1 MIEFK
6 KKITYTFFVKIM
18 KYGLMFLAISIIFL
32 ALYNRNTLKLDLTLE
47 NNKIT
52 DEFFNSSQI
61 LIGPKFLGLDKK
73 RQPYKVSASKAMKV
87 NNKNDIFNLEYPK
100 GEITSS
106 SEIFFLE
113 GNQGVFDKPNQF
125 LKLTGEVVFSDKK
138 KFSFHTS
145 EATMDFRKKII
156 LGRQKVSG
164 KKENSTIFSEGF
176 QIEQKTNKII
186 FTGKSKLTLSNNNND

>member
-1 MIEFK
+1 MKDLK
-6 KKITYTFFVKIM
+6 KKMTYTFFVKAM
-18 KYGLMFLAISIIFL
+18 KYSLMMLAIGIIFL
-32 ALYNRNTLKLDLTLE
+32 ALYNRNSLKLDLTLE

-52 DEFFNSSQI
+52 DDFFNSSQI

-73 RQPYKVSASKAMKV
+73 RQPYKVSASKALKV

-113 GNQGVFDKPNQF
+113 GNEGVFDKPNQF

-145 EATMDFRKKII
+145 EATMDFKKKII
-156 LGRQKVSG
+156 LGNQKVSG

-186 FTGKSKLTLSNNNND
+186 FTGKSKLTLSNKNND

>member
-61 LIGPKFLGLDKK
+61 LIGPKFLGIDKK
-73 RQPYKVSASKAMKV
+73 SQPYKVSASKAMKV

-138 KFSFHTS
+138 EFSFHTS
-145 EATMDFRKKII
+145 EATMDFKKKII
-156 LGRQKVSG
+156 LGKHKVSG

>member
-1 MIEFK
+1 M
-6 KKITYTFFVKIM
+6 
-18 KYGLMFLAISIIFL
+18 
-32 ALYNRNTLKLDLTLE
+32 
-47 NNKIT
+47 
-52 DEFFNSSQI
+52 
-61 LIGPKFLGLDKK
+61 
-73 RQPYKVSASKAMKV
+73 
-87 NNKNDIFNLEYPK
+87 
-100 GEITSS
+100 
-106 SEIFFLE
+106 E

-145 EATMDFRKKII
+145 EATMDFKKKII
-156 LGRQKVSG
+156 LGKQKVSG

>member
-18 KYGLMFLAISIIFL
+18 KYSLMFLAISIIFL

-61 LIGPKFLGLDKK
+61 LIGPKFLGIDKK
-73 RQPYKVSASKAMKV
+73 SQPYKVSASKAMKV

-145 EATMDFRKKII
+145 EATMDFKKKII
-156 LGRQKVSG
+156 LGKQKVSG

>member
-1 MIEFK
+1 MKDLK
-6 KKITYTFFVKIM
+6 KKMTYTFFVKAM
-18 KYGLMFLAISIIFL
+18 KYSLMMLAIGIVFL
-32 ALYNRNTLKLDLTLE
+32 ALYNRNSLKLDLTLE

-52 DEFFNSSQI
+52 DEFFNSSQV

-73 RQPYKVSASKAMKV
+73 KQPYKVSASKAMKI
-87 NNKNDIFNLEYPK
+87 NNKIDIFNLEDPK

-113 GNQGVFDKPNQF
+113 GNEGIFDKPNQF
-125 LKLTGEVVFSDKK
+125 LKLKGEVIFSDKK

-145 EATMDFRKKII
+145 EATMDFKKKII
-156 LGRQKVSG
+156 LGKEKVSG
-164 KKENSTIFSEGF
+164 KKKNSTIFAEGF

-186 FTGKSKLTLSNNNND
+186 FTGKSKLTLLKNNDE

>member
-32 ALYNRNTLKLDLTLE
+32 ALYNRNTLQLDLTLE

-73 RQPYKVSASKAMKV
+73 KQPYKVSASKAMKV

-113 GNQGVFDKPNQF
+113 GKEGVFDKPNQF
-125 LKLTGEVVFSDKK
+125 LKLSGEVVFSDKK

-145 EATMDFRKKII
+145 EATMDFKKKII
-156 LGRQKVSG
+156 LGKQKVSG

>member
-32 ALYNRNTLKLDLTLE
+32 ALYNRNTLKLDITLE

-61 LIGPKFLGLDKK
+61 LIGPKFLGIDKK
-73 RQPYKVSASKAMKV
+73 SQPYKVSASKAMKV

-145 EATMDFRKKII
+145 EATMDFKKKII
-156 LGRQKVSG
+156 LGKQKVSG